1 MSFLNR
7 LLKKNKNSNPA
18 DTTAAGN
25 LSVTPSAAA
34 PEPQEK
40 APEPVEIS
48 RISYSPQTL
57 LRELYRN
64 EANHPEDLQLVR
76 SFLPSV
82 QIKCRL
88 RSQAYENYEKWKA
101 TADIIC
107 RRHETGDTP
116 AEIPPSPD
124 SADSCAEVMLSHDN
138 MAAYLYLLPP
148 VGDGK
153 DITPETIDAAVQSA
167 GITTGIDTEALSRIS
182 AQKIFYCLFPI
193 ARGTAA
199 TDGTDGRIEDHYSR
213 VHEVRLLE
221 DSRGNVDHRNLN
233 IFQNIKAGEIICD
246 IIPPCDGVNG
256 INVLG
261 SSVPSKKGAA
271 AVIPQGKG
279 TAVSKDGA
287 ALVALIDGDISFING
302 VFRVE
307 SKLTVSHDVDNSVG
321 NLDFAG
327 DILITGDVCRG
338 FSVKAGGNITI
349 YGMVESSTI
358 TAGENIDIKK
368 GMNGG
373 GAGFLKAGGN
383 VHSRFLEHAN
393 VWAQGDIH
401 AETIV
406 NSQIT
411 CGGSVYALNGRGV
424 IIGGVICAAQSV
436 EARKIGTASNTE
448 NIIKIGS
455 SILNEENV
463 DYISAELTAAK
474 KTLDM
479 VTKNHRYLTSL
490 SSIPANKQEVFK
502 SLTEQKQLYET
513 RVKEL
518 SQQLE
523 ELLHT
528 KPDYSQCHIK
538 SDIIY
543 GITEIE
549 LGYGK
554 LTIKNTSSRCN
565 VYYKDGEIILGTY

>member
-1 MSFLNR
+1 MSFFDK
-7 LLKKNKNSNPA
+7 LLRKSSKPTE
-18 DTTAAGN
+18 TTTGGN
-25 LSVTPSAAA
+25 TAVPPSVPQ
-34 PEPQEK
+34 PEMQKEIPKQE
-40 APEPVEIS
+40 EVH

-57 LRELYRN
+57 LKELYRN
-64 EANHPEDLQLVR
+64 EADHPEDLQLVR
-76 SFLPSV
+76 SFLPSLQV
-82 QIKCRL
+82 KCKL
-88 RSQAYENYEKWKA
+88 RSQAYENYEKWKSS
-101 TADIIC
+101 ADAIR
-107 RRHETGDTP
+107 RRHENGDTA

-148 VGDGK
+148 IGDGK
-153 DITPETIDAAVQSA
+153 EITPEAIGAAVQAA
-167 GITTGIDTEALSRIS
+167 GITTGIDRKTLERLTE
-182 AQKIFYCLFPI
+182 QKTYYCLYPI

-199 TDGTDGRIEDHYSR
+199 VNGTEGRIEDHYSR
-213 VHEVRLLE
+213 THEVHLQE
-221 DSRGNVDHRNLN
+221 DNRGNVDHRNLN

-246 IIPPCDGVNG
+246 IIPPGDGING

-261 SSVPSKKGAA
+261 ACVPAKKGSS
-271 AVIPQGKG
+271 AVVPKGKG
-279 TAVSKDGA
+279 TAVSKDGT
-287 ALVALIDGDISFING
+287 ALIALIDGDISFING

-349 YGMVESSTI
+349 YGMVECAMI

-373 GAGFLKAGGN
+373 GAGFLRAGGN
-383 VHSRFLEHAN
+383 VSSRFLEHAN
-393 VWAQGDIH
+393 VWAQGDIR

-411 CGGSVYALNGRGV
+411 CGGSVYTLTGRGA
-424 IIGGVICAAQSV
+424 IIGGVVCASQSV
-436 EARKIGTASNTE
+436 EAKKIGTTSNTE
-448 NIIKIGS
+448 NVIKIGS
-455 SILNEENV
+455 SILQEENA
-463 DYISAELTAAK
+463 DYISAELAAAK

-479 VTKNHRYLTSL
+479 ITKNYRYLTSL
-490 SSIPANKQEVFK
+490 SSIPAGKQEVFK
-502 SLTEQKQLYET
+502 SLSEQKLIYEAK
-513 RVKEL
+513 VKEL
-518 SQQLE
+518 SRQLE
-523 ELLHT
+523 ELLSA
-528 KPDYSQCHIK
+528 KPDYSKCHIK

-554 LTIKNTSSRCN
+554 LTLKNTSSRCN
-565 VYYKDGEIILGTY
+565 VYYKDGEIILGTF